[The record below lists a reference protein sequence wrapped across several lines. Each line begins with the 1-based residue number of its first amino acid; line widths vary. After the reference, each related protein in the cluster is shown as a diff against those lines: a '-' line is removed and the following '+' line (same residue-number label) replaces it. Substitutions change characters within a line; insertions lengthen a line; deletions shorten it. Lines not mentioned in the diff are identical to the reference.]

1 AVGGEPGAVAEA
13 VRLHDEAHDGG
24 PGGAIVGGGG
34 HVHEGP
40 VGGGRVDAAG
50 RVLREGPAV
59 GDAAR
64 DDGRADGAGDERR
77 RHVGPRRAVQ
87 AVDAQR
93 VAHED
98 DAGRVV

>member
-1 AVGGEPGAVAEA
+1 AGEPRRARVGGVRALLVQHGVVDDRDLARAVGGEPGAVAEA

-64 DDGRADGAGDERR
+64 DDGRADGAG
-77 RHVGPRRAVQ
+77 
-87 AVDAQR
+87 
-93 VAHED
+93 
-98 DAGRVV
+98 